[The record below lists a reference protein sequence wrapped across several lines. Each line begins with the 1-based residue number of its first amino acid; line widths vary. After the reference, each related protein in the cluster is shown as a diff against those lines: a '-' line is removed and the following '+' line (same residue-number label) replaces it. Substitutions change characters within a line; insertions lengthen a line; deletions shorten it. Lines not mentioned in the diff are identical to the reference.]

1 MSNYADAIAKVTRI
15 KFSQGNT
22 SAAALMKGR
31 FLLSQK
37 SKIVRAEQK
46 LKGKIFLPD
55 TRPEAWALVV
65 RERRSTSLVGSRQ
78 GVGSWLGQ
86 SVPLAA
92 R

>member
-15 KFSQGNT
+15 KFSQGNA
-22 SAAALMKGR
+22 SAATLLKGR
-31 FLLSQK
+31 FLLGQK
-37 SKIVRAEQK
+37 SKIVGAERK
-46 LKGKIFLPD
+46 LKGKTFLPD
-55 TRPEAWALVV
+55 TRPEDWTLVL